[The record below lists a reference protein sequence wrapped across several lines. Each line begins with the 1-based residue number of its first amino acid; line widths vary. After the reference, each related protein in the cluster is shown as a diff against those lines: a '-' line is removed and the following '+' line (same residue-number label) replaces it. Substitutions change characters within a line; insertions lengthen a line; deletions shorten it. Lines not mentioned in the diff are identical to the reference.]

1 MSFNG
6 VRLFRYALLFEMGAN
21 MGGIIP
27 CLFAPE
33 LALSFLVKGPSQIT
47 PAATSMMQWFGTLF
61 LTGFTLPLALCYPN
75 PVPSQGGNS
84 EVVAWR
90 RLTCKSLDVLDT
102 KRLLTNFTDILFAA
116 GEAGLG
122 TMMLIQWMQGNS
134 GMNDTSLLVGAMAM
148 GAFLGMR
155 AFFLYVRPSWM
166 EGQAN
171 ARKAQ

>member
-21 MGGIIP
+21 FTGIIP

-33 LALSFLVKGPSQIT
+33 TALSFLVKGPSQIT
-47 PAATSMMQWFGTLF
+47 PATASMMQWFGALI

-75 PVPSQGGNS
+75 PHSYAPP
-84 EVVAWR
+84 
-90 RLTCKSLDVLDT
+90 TY
-102 KRLLTNFTDILFAA
+102 LLTLLMIPSSNPDILFGA

-122 TMMLIQWMQGNS
+122 TMMLIQWLQGHS
-134 GMNDTSLLVGAMAM
+134 GMSDNALLVGAMTM

-155 AFFLYVRPSWM
+155 AFFLYARPSWM

-171 ARKAQ
+171 ARKAV

>member
-6 VRLFRYALLFEMGAN
+6 VRVFRYALLFEMGAN

-33 LALSFLVKGPSQIT
+33 MALSFMVKGPSQIT
-47 PAATSMMQWFGTLF
+47 PAAVSMMQWFGTLF

-90 RLTCKSLDVLDT
+90 RLTY
-102 KRLLTNFTDILFAA
+102 ILFAA

-134 GMNDTSLLVGAMAM
+134 GMSDTSLLVGAMAM